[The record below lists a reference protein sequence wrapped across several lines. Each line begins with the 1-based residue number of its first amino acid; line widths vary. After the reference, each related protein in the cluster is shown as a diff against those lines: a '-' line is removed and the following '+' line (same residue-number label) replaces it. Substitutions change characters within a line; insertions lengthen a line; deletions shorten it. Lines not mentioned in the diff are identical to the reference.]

1 MATAAITLPKTRRR
15 PRNVPAAGRANFPE
29 FYFVKHIDNS
39 RLVREVDVERR
50 RECFSL
56 LGLGVLVFLFVLMFA
71 WQHFQCVRYGYQ
83 IEQLKAEYA
92 TLEEQNHHVP
102 AGAGGARRPSK
113 DRHAGADPARDGHAQ
128 PATGD
133 SGGRALSRRRTPRK
147 VRNWHATSPWVAETL
162 HTSHSYN
169 GPTQA

>member
-1 MATAAITLPKTRRR
+1 MATAAVTLPRTRRR

-56 LGLGVLVFLFVLMFA
+56 LGLGVLVFLFVLLFA

-83 IEQLKAEYA
+83 IEQLKAESA
-92 TLEEQNHHVP
+92 TLEEQNHQLRLVQAALADP
-102 AGAGGARRPSK
+102 ERIDTLARTRLGMVTPSPQQVMRVGGAEPAADGGESPEL
-113 DRHAGADPARDGHAQ
+113 AGNFSVGS
-128 PATGD
+128 GD
-133 SGGRALSRRRTPRK
+133 TP
-147 VRNWHATSPWVAETL
+147 HEP
-162 HTSHSYN
+162 
-169 GPTQA
+169 

>member
-1 MATAAITLPKTRRR
+1 MATAAITLPRTRRR
-15 PRNVPAAGRANFPE
+15 PRNAPAAGRATFPE

-83 IEQLKAEYA
+83 VEQLKAECA
-92 TLEEQNHHVP
+92 ALEEQNHQLRLEQ
-102 AGAGGARRPSK
+102 AAL
-113 DRHAGADPARDGHAQ
+113 ADPERIDTLARTRLGMVTPNPQQVIRVGGHE
-128 PATGD
+128 PAADALESPELARNFSVGSGD
-133 SGGRALSRRRTPRK
+133 IP
-147 VRNWHATSPWVAETL
+147 HEP
-162 HTSHSYN
+162 
-169 GPTQA
+169 

>member
-56 LGLGVLVFLFVLMFA
+56 LGLGVLVFLFVLLFA
-71 WQHFQCVRYGYQ
+71 WQHFQCVRNGYQ
-83 IEQLKAEYA
+83 IEQLKTESAS
-92 TLEEQNHHVP
+92 LEEQNHQLRLEQAALVDPERIETLARTRLGMVTPSPQQVIPVGEAKPP
-102 AGAGGARRPSK
+102 AAAGEGPEL
-113 DRHAGADPARDGHAQ
+113 AGNL
-128 PATGD
+128 
-133 SGGRALSRRRTPRK
+133 SVGGG
-147 VRNWHATSPWVAETL
+147 ETL
-162 HTSHSYN
+162 HE
-169 GPTQA
+169 PE

>member
-56 LGLGVLVFLFVLMFA
+56 LGLGVLVFLFVLLFA
-71 WQHFQCVRYGYQ
+71 WQHFQCVRYGYE
-83 IEQLKAEYA
+83 IEQFKAEYA
-92 TLEEQNHHVP
+92 AEEEQNHRLRLEQAALGDPQRIDTLARTRLGMVTPTPQQVVRVGGGEP
-102 AGAGGARRPSK
+102 AEDALESPELARNL
-113 DRHAGADPARDGHAQ
+113 
-128 PATGD
+128 
-133 SGGRALSRRRTPRK
+133 SGGSGYTP
-147 VRNWHATSPWVAETL
+147 HEP
-162 HTSHSYN
+162 
-169 GPTQA
+169 

>member
-15 PRNVPAAGRANFPE
+15 PRSAPAAGRASFPE

-56 LGLGVLVFLFVLMFA
+56 LGLGVLVFLFVLLFA
-71 WQHFQCVRYGYQ
+71 WQHFQCVRHGYQ

-92 TLEEQNHHVP
+92 TLEEQNHQFRLEQ
-102 AGAGGARRPSK
+102 AAL
-113 DRHAGADPARDGHAQ
+113 ADPKRIDTLARTRLGMVTPSPQ
-128 PATGD
+128 QLIRMGGPEPAADTLEKPELARNFSVGSGD
-133 SGGRALSRRRTPRK
+133 IP
-147 VRNWHATSPWVAETL
+147 HEP
-162 HTSHSYN
+162 
-169 GPTQA
+169 